1 MQTIR
6 WRLAAFYGVALTA
19 TIVAFGA
26 ALYVERRSS
35 MLKDEQ
41 RQLRERIA
49 FELDVNR
56 HYIEDQARGQRRVVV
71 PVSAI
76 GDPSVVSYEL
86 VPDVRGYLDGISDHL
101 FLMDPG
107 GRLIYV
113 SPTARLLDP
122 EVVSLVRRTMLRQP
136 ITRRAGSLAMDS
148 TGIGYQ
154 YLIDTLSGPVR
165 DQLRVMLVAAR
176 PSGDTSAAT
185 GLLLSML
192 LVAPVILI
200 GSSLL
205 GYWLGGRALRPLDG
219 MIREVEAIQDGR
231 SLHRRLAVPP
241 GADELAQLGNTL
253 NAMLGRIE
261 RSFVAL
267 RRFTADASH
276 ELKTPLMVLRAGVER
291 SLTHPEAPEDV
302 VRTLDETLR
311 QVNEMTEL
319 VTNLLTLARSDE
331 GRSALVLVEADLRAL
346 LSDLVET
353 AEILGEEHG
362 VVVRV
367 DLPKQPLV
375 ATVEPGRIRQ
385 LVMNLLTNAVKY
397 TPRGGAVEVQLAAE
411 GQDAVL
417 QVKDTGIGIA
427 TGDLEHV
434 FERFWRADP
443 ARSRTGERPGVGLG
457 LAIVKWIVDA
467 HGGTIDV
474 QSRPGRGTTFRVTL
488 PLSVSGSEPQKA
500 SAEA

>member
-6 WRLAAFYGVALTA
+6 WRLAVFYGLALTA
-19 TIVAFGA
+19 TIAAFGA
-26 ALYVERRSS
+26 ALYLERRSS
-35 MLKDEQ
+35 LVREETA
-41 RQLRERIA
+41 QLRERIA

-56 HYIEDQARGQRRVVV
+56 RYIEDQAGGQRRVVV

-76 GDPSVVSYEL
+76 GNPSVASYEL

-122 EVVSLVRRTMLRQP
+122 DAVSLLRRTMLRQP
-136 ITRRAGSLAMDS
+136 VTRRAGSLVLDS
-148 TGIGYQ
+148 TGIPYQ
-154 YLIDTLSGPVR
+154 FLIDTLTGPVR
-165 DQLRVMLVAAR
+165 DELRVMLVAAR
-176 PSGDTSAAT
+176 PVGDTSAAT

-205 GYWLGGRALRPLDG
+205 GYWLGGQALKPLEQ
-219 MIREVEAIQDGR
+219 MIQEVEAIQDGR
-231 SLHRRLAVPP
+231 SLHRRLAVPA
-241 GADELAQLGNTL
+241 GKDELARLGTTL

-291 SLTHPEAPEDV
+291 SLTHPDAPGEV
-302 VRTLDETLR
+302 VHTLDETLR

-331 GRSALVLVEADLRAL
+331 GRSSLVLVEADLRVL
-346 LSDLVET
+346 VGELVET

-362 VVVRV
+362 VVVQV
-367 DLPKQPLV
+367 SLPDAPML

-385 LVMNLLTNAVKY
+385 LLMNLITNAVKY
-397 TPRGGAVEVQLAAE
+397 TPKGGAVEISLAAD
-411 GQDAVL
+411 GPDAVL
-417 QVKDTGIGIA
+417 QVRDTGIGIA
-427 TGDLEHV
+427 TGDLAHV

-467 HGGTIDV
+467 HGGTIEV

-488 PLSVSGSEPQKA
+488 PLNLKPDEASE
-500 SAEA
+500 EAVAG